1 MNLKHFI
8 LLLTFA
14 LGLGTTQ
21 ARDCKNDSTYK
32 VLHSHMTKAFNT
44 GDSTNFFTAV
54 KVLEDYL
61 LQQDDLHLY
70 YTQRCNEIIFLMNAQ
85 KIFEAYMKAQELSKE
100 LRERGLDKEIYM
112 AINMKGH
119 INRYCGNHEAAKKDF
134 REVIALMEKHG
145 YYESMPPIYMNIVNV
160 EMDDSPEEALKMLN
174 KAADIAREYAP
185 ERVFDIESRR
195 LLSYYNMGDMKR
207 FVEGYKAYKAG
218 IDSGLTTISG
228 RAIDVYYQA
237 YLGNTDAAL
246 QLARETMGD
255 DADEIIINL
264 NKNAG
269 RWKAAWEAQRIQMN
283 RHDSINSIILTN
295 NMKGI
300 EDELRLYEIEHKADK
315 EKLIGMILII
325 AFLILL
331 ICALSYIVFIRRLHI
346 KELRKAYERALESD
360 KMKTAFIRNVSHEV
374 RTPLNIISGFAQII
388 SDGNIQMS
396 AEELKSVSQMVIKNT
411 NIITNQFDELI
422 ELSLNE
428 HTDDVV
434 DTEDVDIPLLLQQ
447 VVGDYRGLVTNGVEL
462 RLENELPDALT
473 IHTNRKMIA
482 RMMNLLLD
490 NANKN
495 TTTGHISVK
504 ASTAE
509 RWLYIAIE
517 DTGCGIDAKEA
528 EHIFE
533 RFVKLDNFKEGL
545 GLGLPLCRM
554 IARRLGGNTILDTSY
569 AGPGARFLITLPL

>member
-1 MNLKHFI
+1 MN
-8 LLLTFA
+8 
-14 LGLGTTQ
+14 
-21 ARDCKNDSTYK
+21 
-32 VLHSHMTKAFNT
+32 
-44 GDSTNFFTAV
+44 
-54 KVLEDYL
+54 
-61 LQQDDLHLY
+61 
-70 YTQRCNEIIFLMNAQ
+70 TQR
-85 KIFEAYMKAQELSKE
+85 IFEAYLKAQEMSKE

-112 AINMKGH
+112 AVNMMGH
-119 INRYCGNHEAAKKDF
+119 IHRYCGNHDAAKKAF
-134 REVIALMEKHG
+134 NEVISLMEKYG

-269 RWKAAWEAQRIQMN
+269 RWKEAFEAQRIQMN
-283 RHDSINSIILTN
+283 RHDSINSIILRN

-346 KELRKAYERALESD
+346 KQLKKAYEHALESD

-374 RTPLNIISGFAQII
+374 RTPLNIISGFAQIVSDENMEI
-388 SDGNIQMS
+388 S
-396 AEELKSVSQMVIKNT
+396 
-411 NIITNQFDELI
+411 
-422 ELSLNE
+422 
-428 HTDDVV
+428 
-434 DTEDVDIPLLLQQ
+434 
-447 VVGDYRGLVTNGVEL
+447 RG
-462 RLENELPDALT
+462 R
-473 IHTNRKMIA
+473 
-482 RMMNLLLD
+482 
-490 NANKN
+490 
-495 TTTGHISVK
+495 
-504 ASTAE
+504 
-509 RWLYIAIE
+509 
-517 DTGCGIDAKEA
+517 
-528 EHIFE
+528 
-533 RFVKLDNFKEGL
+533 
-545 GLGLPLCRM
+545 
-554 IARRLGGNTILDTSY
+554 ARRNVADGH
-569 AGPGARFLITLPL
+569 